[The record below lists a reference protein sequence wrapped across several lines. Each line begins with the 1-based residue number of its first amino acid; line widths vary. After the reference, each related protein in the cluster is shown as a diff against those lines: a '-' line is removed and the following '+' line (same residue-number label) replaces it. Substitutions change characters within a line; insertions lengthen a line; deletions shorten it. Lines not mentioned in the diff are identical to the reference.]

1 VFDRHDHAISVSA
14 VAERRSTVEPA
25 PRAVGELV
33 MEALSTVD
41 PVAYIR
47 IGVVYR
53 HFREAQRILGSSS
66 GGSRRMTIKGG
77 YGCRGFL

>member
-1 VFDRHDHAISVSA
+1 MA
-14 VAERRSTVEPA
+14 EPA

-47 IGVVYR
+47 IALVYR
-53 HFREAQRILGSSS
+53 NFREAKGFWSSS

-77 YGCRGFL
+77 YGCNGLL

>member
-14 VAERRSTVEPA
+14 VAERRSATEPA

-47 IGVVYR
+47 IVLVYR
-53 HFREAQRILGSSS
+53 NFREAKVFWRVPRADR
-66 GGSRRMTIKGG
+66 GG
-77 YGCRGFL
+77 

>member
-14 VAERRSTVEPA
+14 VAERRSTAEPA
-25 PRAVGELV
+25 RRAVGEPV

-47 IGVVYR
+47 IVLVYR
-53 HFREAQRILGSSS
+53 NSREGKVFWRVPRADR
-66 GGSRRMTIKGG
+66 GG
-77 YGCRGFL
+77 